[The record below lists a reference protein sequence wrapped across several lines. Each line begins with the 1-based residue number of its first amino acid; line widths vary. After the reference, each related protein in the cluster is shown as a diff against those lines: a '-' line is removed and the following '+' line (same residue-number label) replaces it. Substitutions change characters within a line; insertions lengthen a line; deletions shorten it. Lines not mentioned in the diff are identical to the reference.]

1 MLSEKELKRY
11 HKKSGY
17 SYAFGSFPTFELLR
31 DRPDTVERILIHS
44 TVSPDIRRK
53 LETLCGTYR
62 IPLTENDRTI
72 EKIREKDS
80 CLAAGVF
87 RKYEGSLNPD
97 SNHVVLINP
106 GDFGNLGTI
115 IRTCVG
121 FGIRD
126 LAIVEPAADI
136 FHPRT
141 IRASMGALFGMDFR
155 HFPDFQAYCQAAGVD
170 RTFYP
175 FMLKGARKLGTFE
188 INHNIPYSL
197 IFGNESRGLDDSF
210 LHIGQSVLIAHSPAI
225 DSLNLSLASGIALY
239 EFTRKAFKPD

>member
-11 HKKSGY
+11 TKKSGY

-31 DRPDTVERILIHS
+31 NRPDTAERILIHS
-44 TVSPDIRRK
+44 AISPDIRHK
-53 LETLCGTYR
+53 LEALCGTYR
-62 IPLTENDRTI
+62 IPLTENDRI
-72 EKIREKDS
+72 LEKMREKDS

-87 RKYEGSLNPD
+87 RKFEGSLRPD
-97 SNHVVLINP
+97 SDHVVLINP

-121 FGIRD
+121 FGISD

-141 IRASMGALFGMDFR
+141 IRASMGALFRMNFR
-155 HFPDFQAYCQAAGVD
+155 YFPDFQAYCQAAGPD
-170 RTFYP
+170 RAYYP

-188 INHNIPYSL
+188 INRSIPYSL
-197 IFGNESRGLDDSF
+197 IFGNEPRGLDDSF

-239 EFTRKAFKPD
+239 EFTKESF